1 MSTTEQKTNET
12 TRSDA
17 SAATQR
23 KHHRGLAAAGAIVI
37 VGFGAGLTALIIG
50 VTGDT
55 DTEAPSPGV
64 PPSVEV
70 PFDPS
75 DPKEMEGIDN
85 WLHQLAEQH
94 QQAER

>member
-1 MSTTEQKTNET
+1 MTTTEQKTNET

-17 SAATQR
+17 YTATKR
-23 KHHRGLAAAGAIVI
+23 KHHRGLAAGAIGI
-37 VGFGAGLTALIIG
+37 VGLGAGLTALIIG
-50 VTGDT
+50 VTGGT

-75 DPKEMEGIDN
+75 DPKEMKGIDN
-85 WLHQLAEQH
+85 WLYQLAEQH
-94 QQAER
+94 RQAQR